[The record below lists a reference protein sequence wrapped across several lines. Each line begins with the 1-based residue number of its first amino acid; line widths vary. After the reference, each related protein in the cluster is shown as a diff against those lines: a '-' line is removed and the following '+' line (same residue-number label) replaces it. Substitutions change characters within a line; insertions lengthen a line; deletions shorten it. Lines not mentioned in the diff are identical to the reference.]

1 VKRFEYIRNPSQ
13 IERESFARIRAQTNL
28 DHLDANQQQIAL
40 RLVHT
45 CGDPGIVEKIYFSTS
60 APSAGVEALG
70 TGASVLCDVEMV
82 RHGLSQRYLSGAVHC
97 FLNADGVAERARH
110 LRETRSMAALS
121 LWPEHLSGS
130 IVAIGNAPTALFRL
144 LEMLSTGTARP
155 ALIVAMPVGFVG
167 AKESKEALIAY
178 AANQL
183 HVPCIT
189 LRGRR
194 GGSALTAAAVN
205 AVARLAQGI
214 HC

>member
-1 VKRFEYIRNPSQ
+1 VKRFDYIRNPSE
-13 IERESFARIRAQTNL
+13 IERESFTRIRTQTKL
-28 DHLDANQQQIAL
+28 DHLDVDQQQIAL

-45 CGDPGIVEKIYFSTS
+45 CGDPDIIDKIYFSAN

-70 TGASVLCDVEMV
+70 AGASVLCDVEMV
-82 RHGLSQRYLSGAVHC
+82 RHGLSRRYISGGIHC

-110 LRETRSMAALS
+110 LGETRSMAALS
-121 LWPEHLSGS
+121 LWPEHLPGS
-130 IVAIGNAPTALFRL
+130 IAAIGNAPTALFRL
-144 LEMLSTGTARP
+144 LEMLSTGIARP

-178 AANQL
+178 AADQL
-183 HVPCIT
+183 RVPCIT

>member
-1 VKRFEYIRNPSQ
+1 VKRFEYIRNPSE

-28 DHLDANQQQIAL
+28 DHLDTDQQQIAL

-45 CGDPGIVEKIYFSTS
+45 CGDPGIVEKIYFSAN
-60 APSAGVEALG
+60 APLAGIDALR
-70 TGASVLCDVEMV
+70 TDASVLCDVEMV
-82 RHGLSQRYLSGAVHC
+82 RQGISRRYLPGAVHC

-110 LRETRSMAALS
+110 LGETRCMAALS
-121 LWPEHLSGS
+121 LWPEHLPGG

-167 AKESKEALIAY
+167 AKESKEALITY
-178 AANQL
+178 AADQL

-194 GGSALTAAAVN
+194 GGSALTAATVN

-214 HC
+214 RC